1 MLWFRKRKSVLL
13 DPRNKTRKPT
23 EKKNLINLY
32 FESTPI
38 SEWSYMGFLEA
49 LKTNCVSE
57 VRSLADQKS
66 IWRKRYLTYLSN
78 VLIEKQD
85 SISKERATF
94 LIQQYR
100 VSFLSVTVVRYCSSR
115 KIMRNSILDI
125 PSLLIFTNRIP
136 PEEENFW
143 NNVKTEKDLMVK
155 ETSQSAN
162 DFGCVLIFKDIF
174 NKQSQID
181 ALNVLEVTCNQKCEE
196 YVDKINSRSLKREEL
211 AEEDI
216 TQEDVLNSV
225 FEVSDTFRK
234 TKFPVYYEKLK
245 SIWHTRDAKAN
256 YYIIDMG
263 DEETLNQVHKLLSD
277 NELNFLSE
285 RLSLTDENECISTE
299 AHRYMILFD
308 EIIEESN
315 YDDDD
320 IEGENNDI
328 TD

>member
-1 MLWFRKRKSVLL
+1 
-13 DPRNKTRKPT
+13 
-23 EKKNLINLY
+23 
-32 FESTPI
+32 
-38 SEWSYMGFLEA
+38 MGFLEA

-94 LIQQYR
+94 LIQQ
-100 VSFLSVTVVRYCSSR
+100 
-115 KIMRNSILDI
+115 IMRNSILDI

-155 ETSQSAN
+155 E
-162 DFGCVLIFKDIF
+162 DIF

-196 YVDKINSRSLKREEL
+196 YVDKINSRSLKRGKMSKGEEADTSFGHKRSYDDELPSTSLKKL

>member
-1 MLWFRKRKSVLL
+1 
-13 DPRNKTRKPT
+13 
-23 EKKNLINLY
+23 
-32 FESTPI
+32 
-38 SEWSYMGFLEA
+38 
-49 LKTNCVSE
+49 
-57 VRSLADQKS
+57 
-66 IWRKRYLTYLSN
+66 
-78 VLIEKQD
+78 
-85 SISKERATF
+85 
-94 LIQQYR
+94 
-100 VSFLSVTVVRYCSSR
+100 
-115 KIMRNSILDI
+115 MRNSILDI

-155 ETSQSAN
+155 E
-162 DFGCVLIFKDIF
+162 DIF

-263 DEETLNQVHKLLSD
+263 DEETLNQGRARALVKGKPK
-277 NELNFLSE
+277 F
-285 RLSLTDENECISTE
+285 
-299 AHRYMILFD
+299 
-308 EIIEESN
+308 SN
-315 YDDDD
+315 AFAK
-320 IEGENNDI
+320 EGKG
-328 TD
+328 